1 MNDERQEN
9 RSSKSESS
17 LGQEVGAKAAR
28 KLKARRNAAPGV
40 WFGLG
45 MMGIIG
51 WSVAIPTLL
60 GAALGLWLDQR
71 YPGARSWTLALLV
84 AGLAIGCFNAWH
96 WVAREDKA
104 MQEEQEDKDE

>member
-1 MNDERQEN
+1 MNDEGKN
-9 RSSKSESS
+9 KLSKSKLS
-17 LGQEVGAKAAR
+17 LGQEVGLKAAR
-28 KLKARRNAAPGV
+28 KLKAQRNAAPGV

-71 YPGARSWTLALLV
+71 YPGGRSWTLALLV
-84 AGLAIGCFNAWH
+84 AGLTIGCLNAWH

-104 MQEEQEDKDE
+104 MRDEQEDKDE